1 MKGKT
6 LLIIGIL
13 LLVVLYFINI
23 GAFVVTDV
31 GEAYP
36 GTAIAVGVSQSWA
49 NVAVWENGTGLSAMP
64 IIVVLAI
71 VEALLL
77 NSHNKKGKLWKKVLI
92 VASDVAILVFSFFQ
106 LIALFSASGKKYMF
120 SEYLFT
126 YGTTGT
132 VYILYLA
139 VLSLIGGAILKLI
152 EGFKLSKE

>member
-13 LLVVLYFINI
+13 LLVTLYWVDI

-36 GTAIAVGVSQSWA
+36 GSAIAVGVSQSWA
-49 NVAVWENGTGLSAMP
+49 NVAVWENGQGLSAMP
-64 IIVVLAI
+64 MLVLFAI
-71 VEALLL
+71 VEALFLS
-77 NSHNKKGKLWKKVLI
+77 SHNKKGKLWKKVLVI
-92 VASDVAILVFSFFQ
+92 TSDVVILAFSFLQ

-139 VLSLIGGAILKLI
+139 ALSLIGGAILKLI
-152 EGFKLSKE
+152 EGFKLPKE